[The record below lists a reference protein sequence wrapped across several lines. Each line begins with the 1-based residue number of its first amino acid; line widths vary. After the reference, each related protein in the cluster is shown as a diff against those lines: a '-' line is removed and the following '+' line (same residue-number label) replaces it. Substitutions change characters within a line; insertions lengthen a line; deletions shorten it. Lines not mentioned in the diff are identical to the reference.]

1 MTTAAEYRQYARE
14 CTDSARDSTTAL
26 LRHEFLEL
34 AKLWLTAAARMD
46 AREASVKE
54 TNSKGNG
61 HAPADLG
68 VAGSHEQ
75 S

>member
-1 MTTAAEYRQYARE
+1 MATASEYRQYARE
-14 CTDSARDSTTAL
+14 CVDSARDATTDPA
-26 LRHEFLEL
+26 RDQFLEL

-46 AREASVKE
+46 VQVVTSTE

-61 HAPADLG
+61 HDPDGLG
-68 VAGSHEQ
+68 AAGPHEQ